1 MSVPVNGLGQ
11 EPWEWNYTGF
21 CGKVLQRSCVNSS
34 SKPSS
39 FAFNVP
45 MTCACI
51 LILDQQS
58 GCTRGEFVPLQHFFS
73 VVPRSRYNITHIG
86 FGFSTCAFQSE
97 LALASVSTRFSAQRP
112 FDPIKQSSL
121 AVNSRDTKH
130 GFCSRLVWPFVD
142 CNGKTERL
150 LFSSRIF

>member
-1 MSVPVNGLGQ
+1 MVAHEANL
-11 EPWEWNYTGF
+11 
-21 CGKVLQRSCVNSS
+21 C
-34 SKPSS
+34 
-39 FAFNVP
+39 
-45 MTCACI
+45 
-51 LILDQQS
+51 
-58 GCTRGEFVPLQHFFS
+58 H
-73 VVPRSRYNITHIG
+73 
-86 FGFSTCAFQSE
+86 FSTSFPLFHGAVTISHTLVLVSTHFLEKSE

-142 CNGKTERL
+142 CKGKTERL